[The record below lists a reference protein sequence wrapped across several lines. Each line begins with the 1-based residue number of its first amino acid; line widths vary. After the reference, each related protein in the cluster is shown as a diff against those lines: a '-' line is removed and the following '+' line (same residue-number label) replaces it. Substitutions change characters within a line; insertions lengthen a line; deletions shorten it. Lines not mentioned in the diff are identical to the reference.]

1 MNSQHIWLNTQKMF
15 IRRGY
20 LAKDFVY
27 SDTLKEDELR
37 DFSISS
43 QGVLPQVSVFFVEEG
58 RVNIQVFKQIMS
70 NRLHDHIVIIHKHSM
85 TPDTNKSIFGH
96 KNNKPFFFES
106 FTFEEMSYDL
116 VEYVNPHALVSKEEL
131 LEWPSFRTDY
141 AKLPIILQTDIVS
154 RYYLF
159 RPGDVIS
166 IEENGFI
173 SYRRCV

>member
-1 MNSQHIWLNTQKMF
+1 MF

-27 SDTLKEDELR
+27 PNAHKGKAHKEDTQ

-43 QGVLPQVSVFFVEEG
+43 STLPQVSVFFVEEG
-58 RVNIQVFKQIMS
+58 RVNIQVFKQIMN

-85 TPDTNKSIFGH
+85 TPDTNKSICGH

-116 VEYVNPHALVSKEEL
+116 VEYVNPHVLVSKEEL
-131 LEWPSFRTDY
+131 LEWPNYRTDY

-159 RPGDVIS
+159 RPGAVVS